1 MVLSSTLD
9 KLKEIAVLKLLGTQT
24 RRIYAMILEEAVL
37 MGLLGTLLG
46 AALEF
51 ASEPYFPR
59 RVVATRGD
67 VVQML
72 VVITV
77 IALLASIMAIRRAMK
92 VDPRSVLGT

>member
-1 MVLSSTLD
+1 
-9 KLKEIAVLKLLGTQT
+9 
-24 RRIYAMILEEAVL
+24 MILQQAIL
-37 MGLLGTLLG
+37 MGMLGTLLG

-59 RVVATRGD
+59 RVVATGGD

-72 VVITV
+72 VAIAV
-77 IALLASIMAIRRAMK
+77 IAILASLMAIRRAMK